1 MVIVQNVVVPISFIV
16 RDALSVEIAVTA
28 NVDNMLRKLTEFLG
42 TAVGLN
48 FVLSAISWLIGGVL
62 ILAVLLVL
70 FFMGKL

>member
-1 MVIVQNVVVPISFIV
+1 MEIV
-16 RDALSVEIAVTA
+16 VTA